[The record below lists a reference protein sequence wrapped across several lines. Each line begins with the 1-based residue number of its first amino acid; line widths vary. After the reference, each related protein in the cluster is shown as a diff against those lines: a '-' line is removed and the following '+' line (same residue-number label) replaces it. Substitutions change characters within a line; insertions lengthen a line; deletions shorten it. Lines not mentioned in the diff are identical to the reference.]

1 MRGALKAFVAAT
13 AIAFVCAP
21 AQARADGYVSPW
33 VAANASAGLSNGN
46 VDFDNGKSG
55 FGVNAGGM
63 GGGIFG
69 AEVGF
74 GYTPSFFGS
83 ETDFGKNHVLDLMG
97 NVIVGIPVGGT
108 HGPGIRPFVTAGLGL
123 LRREFDGGVVVP
135 FSSTHNDLGWNAG
148 AGVMG
153 FLSDHVGL
161 RGDVRYLRTIN
172 SSSADVGDLN
182 FNFSEGDFHF
192 WRASAGV
199 VIR

>member
-1 MRGALKAFVAAT
+1 MRRALKLSLAAAVAAL
-13 AIAFVCAP
+13 IWAP
-21 AQARADGYVSPW
+21 AQARAEGYVNPW
-33 VAANASAGLSNGN
+33 IAANASAGLSNGN
-46 VDFDNGKSG
+46 VDFDNGKTG
-55 FGVNAGGM
+55 FGINAGGM

-69 AEVGF
+69 AELDF

-83 ETDFGKNHVLDLMG
+83 EADFGKNHVLDLMG

-123 LRREFDGGVVVP
+123 MRREFDGGLVVP
-135 FSSTHNDLGWNAG
+135 FQSSTNDFGWNAG

-153 FLSDHVGL
+153 FFSDHVGL

-172 SSSADVGDLN
+172 ASSATLTNLD
-182 FNFSEGDFHF
+182 FSEGDFHF
-192 WRASAGV
+192 WRAAVGV